1 MRIHRLI
8 VQTRHAVVVSLLLAL
23 ASSDAQLRP
32 ALSAEQM
39 VRQML
44 HGENVSQESRQHFIF
59 RRLERSVRTKGH
71 LWDELVVETTDGRMR
86 RLVAID
92 GKPLSS
98 SEEQAEEKR
107 ISNLA
112 KDPAEFRREEQG
124 RKDDQLRL
132 RDLLKQVPEMFLLKI
147 EGSEGNCT
155 RIAFEP
161 NPEFQEQTFQ
171 DRIVHAMSG
180 VLLIDST
187 STRLCAVDAHLDHTV
202 EFGYGLLG
210 KVSDQSHFSVVRQE
224 VCPGQ
229 WKTIKVDVHVDG
241 RILLLKSVARD
252 EQSTHFGFDL
262 VPHDLTVAQAAAMV
276 RSAKFQ
282 PRE

>member
-1 MRIHRLI
+1 MRIHQFTVPGR
-8 VQTRHAVVVSLLLAL
+8 QAVMVALLLAL
-23 ASSDAQLRP
+23 ASSHGQSRP
-32 ALSAEQM
+32 SLTAGQM

-44 HGENVSQESRQHFIF
+44 HAESLSQETRQHFIF
-59 RRLERSVRTKGH
+59 RKHERSVRTKGH
-71 LWDELVVETTDGRMR
+71 LWDELVVETTDGRLR
-86 RLVAID
+86 RLVAVD
-92 GKPLSS
+92 GKPLSG

-107 ISNLA
+107 ISSLA
-112 KDPAEFRREEQG
+112 NDPAEFRREEQG

-132 RDLLKQVPEMFLLKI
+132 TNLLKQVPEMFLLKI
-147 EGSEGNCT
+147 EGTAGDCT

-161 NPEFQEQTFQ
+161 NPGFQEQTFQ

-180 VLLIDST
+180 VLLIHTASK
-187 STRLCAVDAHLDHTV
+187 RLCAVDAHLDHTV
-202 EFGYGLLG
+202 EFGFGLLG
-210 KVSDQSHFSVVRQE
+210 KVSDKSHFSVVRHE
-224 VCPGQ
+224 VCPGE
-229 WKTIKVDVHVDG
+229 WKTTKVDVHVDG

-282 PRE
+282 SKD